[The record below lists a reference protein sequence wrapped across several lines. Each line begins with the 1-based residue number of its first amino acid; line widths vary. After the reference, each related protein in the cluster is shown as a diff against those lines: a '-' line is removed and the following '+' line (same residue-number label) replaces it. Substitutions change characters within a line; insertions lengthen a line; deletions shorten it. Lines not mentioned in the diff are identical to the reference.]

1 MTQTNAVI
9 IPMPNKTDAIFPIE
23 LKRLW
28 VMRILVK
35 LNGQRRLFDNAS
47 YYLFDFVGIKETGL
61 TKAEIT
67 RIYKKLNDE
76 YQRAEMHGSAS
87 IGGVLAKNID
97 NLANLI
103 GLNAV
108 ERAILGFAILINNDR
123 ILSDCAET
131 INVPNIMSITR
142 ALAEILNVD
151 EAEIQAA
158 LHPNATLARV
168 GVLRIAVDIPYLRG
182 KFSFSIEELPMYMLQ
197 KDMPILQMLKGLLTL
212 ADTSKLNSDDFS
224 DVQKDLAIVIPY
236 LQQVLNQKSKGV
248 NILLYGP
255 PGTGKTQLAS
265 VIANQLAVQLYE
277 VAVEIDTPIAHGQAR
292 LQAYQIGQTILAKQ
306 SALILFDEVQDIF
319 DDGDAK
325 KAGHASTGQ
334 TRKALIN
341 QLLEHNDVPAIW
353 ISNSVACFDDAF
365 IRRFD
370 HIIEVGFPTVQK
382 RHSLLNAQCK
392 ALQLSPHVIKQM
404 AQTQALSPAIIERA
418 VKVTSTICQQ
428 QNNTNTEA
436 VFTHIVHSTL
446 HAQGY
451 SPKKVNHH
459 TLTFEPS
466 WINADTSIN
475 SLAEYVLAD
484 GNIRMC
490 LSGPPGTGKTEFGK
504 WLATQANRP
513 LHVRRA
519 SDILSKYVGGT
530 EGNLALV
537 FRQAERENAVLLLDE
552 ADTYLN
558 DRNDLKHSWEVSS
571 VNEMLVQMEAFNG
584 VLIATTNRL
593 DAIDSA
599 AMRRFDFKVRFDYLK
614 PDQIIAMLKSLVDA
628 LDLTPEPTAWLNI
641 THQLKALNHLTPA
654 DFSILQRQ
662 IMMLRKTP
670 TLEDLYADLLA
681 VSQGKQSQVNKPFGF
696 VHE

>member
-1 MTQTNAVI
+1 MTQTNAEI
-9 IPMPNKTDAIFPIE
+9 IPMPNKPDATFPVE

-35 LNGQRRLFDNAS
+35 LNGQRRLFDNAT
-47 YYLFDFVGIKETGL
+47 YYLFDFIGIKEIGH

-67 RIYKKLNDE
+67 KLYKKLNDE
-76 YQRAEMHGSAS
+76 YQRAELYENAS
-87 IGGVLAKNID
+87 IGGDLAKNID

-103 GLNAV
+103 GLNVV
-108 ERAILGFAILINNDR
+108 ESAILGFAILINNDR

-131 INVPNIMSITR
+131 INVPNMMSITR
-142 ALAEILNVD
+142 ALAEILNID

-168 GVLRIAVDIPYLRG
+168 GILRIALEIPYLRG
-182 KFSFSIEELPMYMLQ
+182 KFNFSIEELPMFMLQ

-212 ADTSKLNSDDFS
+212 ADTSKLRLEDFS
-224 DVQKDLAIVIPY
+224 DSQKDLAIVMPY
-236 LQQVLNQKSKGV
+236 LEQALNKKFKGV

-265 VIANQLAVQLYE
+265 AIAKQLAVPLYE
-277 VAVEIDTPIAHGQAR
+277 VAVEINNFLTHGHAR
-292 LQAYQIGQTILAKQ
+292 LQAYQIGQIIMSKQ
-306 SALILFDEVQDIF
+306 SSLILFDEVQDIF
-319 DDGDAK
+319 DDGEAGNN
-325 KAGHASTGQ
+325 GHASTGQ

-382 RHSLLNAQCK
+382 RHSLLNTQCK

-428 QNNTNTEA
+428 QNDTNKES
-436 VFTHIVHSTL
+436 VFTHLVHSTL

-451 SPKKVNHH
+451 APKKVNNH
-459 TLTFEPS
+459 TLNFEPS
-466 WINADTSIN
+466 WINADTCIT

-484 GNIRMC
+484 GNVRMC

-519 SDILSKYVGGT
+519 SDIFSKYVGGT
-530 EGNLALV
+530 EKNLALV

-558 DRNDLKHSWEVSS
+558 DRNYLKHSWEVSS
-571 VNEMLVQMEAFNG
+571 VNEMLVQMEAFSG

-593 DAIDSA
+593 DAIDNA

-614 PDQIIAMLKSLVDA
+614 PDQILEILQNLVNA
-628 LDLTPEPTAWLNI
+628 LDLTSNAAEWLKI
-641 THQLKALNHLTPA
+641 SPQLKALSQLTPA
-654 DFSILQRQ
+654 DLSLLQRQ

-696 VHE
+696 VH